1 MRGRKK
7 TTPENPDGKDSRLS
21 RSFVTGAIALLFL
34 ITGYQSAL
42 LFHRTMVMSAA
53 SVRDHPD
60 TVYIYVR
67 EKPSGNLSEKL
78 EEASADTTEKDTLR
92 HYSSRTSASSKA
104 AARLYPRKIESFQ
117 FDPNSASAEELMRL
131 GFSEKQAASIINY
144 RAKGGRFRRKEDF
157 ARSYVVS
164 DSVYKRLAPY
174 IRIPKI
180 DLNRAD
186 TAMLRTLPGIGKFY
200 AAKIVE
206 YRERLGGYSYKEQLM
221 DIWHF
226 DAEKFA
232 SIEDL
237 VEVKRSTST
246 PYPLWTLPE
255 DILAAHPY
263 IGAEAA
269 HGIVLFRDNTPKEEW
284 TPANLKKAGIL
295 PAENADKLSRCL
307 IVSP

>member
-7 TTPENPDGKDSRLS
+7 TACGSPEGKESRLS

-60 TVYIYVR
+60 TVFIYVR
-67 EKPSGNLSEKL
+67 ESVT
-78 EEASADTTEKDTLR
+78 DTAR
-92 HYSSRTSASSKA
+92 HYAPRTSAASKA
-104 AARLYPRKIESFQ
+104 AERLYPRKAESFS
-117 FDPNSASAEELMRL
+117 FDPNSASAEEFMRL

-144 RAKGGRFRRKEDF
+144 RSKGGRFRRKEDF

-164 DSVYKRLAPY
+164 DSVYRRLAPY

-206 YRERLGGYSYKEQLM
+206 YRDRLGGYSYKEQLM
-221 DIWHF
+221 DIWKF
-226 DAEKFA
+226 DAEKF
-232 SIEDL
+232 SSLEDL
-237 VEVKRSTST
+237 VEVNPSTAT

-255 DILAAHPY
+255 DSLAAHPY
-263 IGAEAA
+263 IGTGAA
-269 HGIVLFRDNTPKEEW
+269 HGIVLFRDNTPRGEW
-284 TPANLKKAGIL
+284 TVDNLKKAGIL
-295 PAENADKLSRCL
+295 PSENADRLSGCL